1 MSFIPQKLFVAVF
14 ESDPKFRHAW
24 GACPTGTKSGHVGG
38 TFYGSGE
45 SSRNFHRV
53 IC

>member
-24 GACPTGTKSGHVGG
+24 GHVRQGQNLAMSGGPFMVLANLQEIF
-38 TFYGSGE
+38 TE
-45 SSRNFHRV
+45 
-53 IC
+53 